1 SNSPGITVSDV
12 SSQTPRDLKTE
23 EQDVIMMSKK
33 ERPDGSDYNHQ
44 QDKIAMLKPET
55 QAMKNQKEK
64 KYLEDTE
71 IIKEKDDLQKKT
83 VIKETSTKVMFQYG
97 GRLDF
102 LTSENTMLHSKL
114 QNEKASKERLETEV
128 VSDNSRLSTATR
140 DHEQSQAS
148 ERELGFAFHSLRARN
163 EWFLSSQEENM
174 SILSQ
179 QLSKAERKVSSLEIE
194 LSHTRDALREKTLD
208 LESVQT
214 DLSHIPCQKK
224 NSEHKYENK
233 QDKLNKYIRK
243 QEFLENRLSQLQSEN
258 ELLRQQLNTAQNKA
272 KNELQTEREKC
283 LTLEG
288 RNKELLDDF
297 NRLKE
302 RMKQGENEK
311 RELEVL
317 VRHKLQQEWAD
328 VEIQRFESESLLE
341 AASYYTNER
350 QDLKKKLNQ
359 ALSQVV
365 DLSRKLE
372 LSSSEVRN
380 LKTHMAR
387 MSLEHSK
394 MEQYRR
400 DTEERARPKA
410 VEKLKEVDWFLQDES
425 QKRLQQWR
433 EKDNSS
439 FRMQMEFRIKDL
451 ELQLSK
457 KISQEDSIRAEL
469 EKYKQLHQE
478 EVNTTLSLAKQLD
491 KITVKLAEI
500 NSKHREKEMDTFFAK
515 MEQEFDKNITR
526 AQKEDAAKFEFES
539 SIAAPLGSMDGLTPT
554 QALLL
559 KTSQEYA
566 QILRKNYMI

>member
-1 SNSPGITVSDV
+1 
-12 SSQTPRDLKTE
+12 
-23 EQDVIMMSKK
+23 MMSKK

-258 ELLRQQLNTAQNKA
+258 ELLRQRLNT
-272 KNELQTEREKC
+272 
-283 LTLEG
+283 
-288 RNKELLDDF
+288 
-297 NRLKE
+297 
-302 RMKQGENEK
+302 
-311 RELEVL
+311 VL
-317 VRHKLQQEWAD
+317 VRHKLQQQWAD

-400 DTEERARPKA
+400 DNEERARPKA

-500 NSKHREKEMDTFFAK
+500 SSKHREKEMDTFFAK
-515 MEQEFDKNITR
+515 KVMN
-526 AQKEDAAKFEFES
+526 QKLS
-539 SIAAPLGSMDGLTPT
+539 
-554 QALLL
+554 L
-559 KTSQEYA
+559 KTGSSLYYSCLQADILKSLCPYA
-566 QILRKNYMI
+566 VERDFVVIVQIEK

>member
-1 SNSPGITVSDV
+1 
-12 SSQTPRDLKTE
+12 
-23 EQDVIMMSKK
+23 MMSKK

-44 QDKIAMLKPET
+44 Q
-55 QAMKNQKEK
+55 
-64 KYLEDTE
+64 
-71 IIKEKDDLQKKT
+71 
-83 VIKETSTKVMFQYG
+83 
-97 GRLDF
+97 
-102 LTSENTMLHSKL
+102 
-114 QNEKASKERLETEV
+114 
-128 VSDNSRLSTATR
+128 
-140 DHEQSQAS
+140 
-148 ERELGFAFHSLRARN
+148 
-163 EWFLSSQEENM
+163 
-174 SILSQ
+174 
-179 QLSKAERKVSSLEIE
+179 
-194 LSHTRDALREKTLD
+194 
-208 LESVQT
+208 
-214 DLSHIPCQKK
+214 
-224 NSEHKYENK
+224 
-233 QDKLNKYIRK
+233 
-243 QEFLENRLSQLQSEN
+243 
-258 ELLRQQLNTAQNKA
+258 
-272 KNELQTEREKC
+272 
-283 LTLEG
+283 
-288 RNKELLDDF
+288 
-297 NRLKE
+297 
-302 RMKQGENEK
+302 
-311 RELEVL
+311 VL

-425 QKRLQQWR
+425 QKRLHQWR

-515 MEQEFDKNITR
+515 NMVVTVNCVIFI
-526 AQKEDAAKFEFES
+526 FYS
-539 SIAAPLGSMDGLTPT
+539 SIL
-554 QALLL
+554 
-559 KTSQEYA
+559 
-566 QILRKNYMI
+566 